1 MSHSHKNQFVLV
13 AVLVFTFMSCAPA
26 SLFSEYWNKPDMKLF
41 ERIDSPYDDSPDAV
55 VLFDLERMSID
66 SQEWDVVRERHVRIQ
81 IFTEAGKEYADVRIP
96 FWHEHTVSAIKAQT
110 ILPDGRRIMLDPA
123 NIFEE
128 GDKESWL
135 AKVFALPGVED
146 QCIVEY
152 QYKYR
157 ATSIGVIRPK
167 YFQGYLRTEYALFS
181 MSLPQGFEYTAST
194 KNIPKD
200 LIAPERLEIA
210 SPDRRD
216 ITRYTWEFKDIPPI
230 KDEPFMYNREDHL
243 YSINMQMV
251 RYKGSW
257 GQFNF
262 IKEWEDLT
270 KLLLEDYA
278 SFSGS
283 SRPLR
288 KLLEEILPEDS
299 SAGLQPRDIFLFVRD
314 EITRSS
320 SRSIRSDQMHEVIRD
335 RQGSPVEKNLLLS
348 ALLKEAGYMADPVLI
363 AKRDY
368 GIVSY
373 NSPSLNDFNHLI
385 VRLSIDR
392 KLYLMDAGSPYST
405 FDRMPLNN
413 YSGLGLLL
421 AKGDA
426 VFIEFPTEMEASK
439 RDVVTNCKLDASGT
453 LSGSFQIS
461 SSGSYAVGL
470 RAGRADALDDKT
482 FAYDEIVNHIPG
494 VVIDSVNFE
503 MNMADM
509 RKPVLSTIYFQIPDY
524 FVIGSEMVYL
534 PSTLYHGFQTNQLV
548 KESRSHPVEF
558 SMTLRLKESV
568 NLEIP
573 PGYEIIE
580 TPEIKS
586 IAGPGIAFQ
595 KLVRVS
601 ENGVQISWN
610 EQIIKLVHAPESY
623 EKLRNFYT
631 EAVAID
637 QAVIVIKREG

>member
-1 MSHSHKNQFVLV
+1 MNFSRQIQFISIAL
-13 AVLVFTFMSCAPA
+13 LTFTFMSCAPA

-41 ERIDSPYDDSPDAV
+41 ERIESPYEDSPDAV

-96 FWHEHTVSAIKAQT
+96 FYNEHTVSAIKAQT

-128 GDKESWL
+128 GDKERWL

-157 ATSIGVIRPK
+157 ATSIGIIPPK

-200 LIAPERLEIA
+200 LVSPEKLEIA

-216 ITRYTWEFKDIPPI
+216 VTRYTWEFKDIPPI

-251 RYKGSW
+251 RYKGPR
-257 GQFNF
+257 GHVAF

-270 KLLLEDYA
+270 KILLEEYA
-278 SFSGS
+278 SYSGS
-283 SRPLR
+283 SRQLR
-288 KLLEEILPEDS
+288 KLFAEITPEDS

-314 EITRSS
+314 EVTRSS
-320 SRSIRSDQMHEVIRD
+320 SASIWPDQMPEVIKAR
-335 RQGSPVEKNLLLS
+335 RGSPVEKNLLLS
-348 ALLKEAGYMADPVLI
+348 ALLREAGYIADPVLI

-368 GIVSY
+368 GIITY

-385 VRLSIDR
+385 VRLSLDR
-392 KLYLMDAGSPYST
+392 KLYLMDAGNPYST
-405 FDRMPLNN
+405 YDRMPLNN
-413 YSGLGLLL
+413 YSGLGLLV

-426 VFIEFPTEMEASK
+426 VFIEFPTEMEPSK
-439 RDVVTNCKLDASGT
+439 RDVITNCILDASGS

-461 SSGSYAVGL
+461 SSGSYASQL
-470 RAGRADALDDKT
+470 RAEHAEALDDKT

-494 VVIDSVNFE
+494 VIIDSVNFE
-503 MNMADM
+503 MNLADM
-509 RKPVLSTIYFQIPDY
+509 RKPVLSTIYFQVPEY
-524 FVIGSEMVYL
+524 FVPGSDMVYL

-548 KESRSHPVEF
+548 IEKRSHPVEF
-558 SMTLRLKESV
+558 SKTLRLKEIV

-573 PGYEIIE
+573 PGFEIIE
-580 TPEIKS
+580 TPKIAS
-586 IAGPGIAFQ
+586 ISGPGIAFQ
-595 KLVRVS
+595 KLVRA
-601 ENGVQISWN
+601 EGNTVQISWN
-610 EQIIKLVHAPESY
+610 EQIVKLVHAPEKY
-623 EKLRNFYT
+623 EQLRNFYT

-637 QAVIVIKREG
+637 QAVIVIKRAG